1 VLHHDGWQRQPGR
14 RRAAVHADEAAAFTH
29 RTRRMVSYVLSVR
42 KFNLVDLRHSLQFPY
57 RLSGGEC
64 DGDEADEE
72 AVGEGIYFAR
82 YRKSRYLDDLER
94 AGYGEDVDPG
104 MRFHYGIRCDDVLI
118 DVVTKQAPEIACLGI
133 TSR

>member
-1 VLHHDGWQRQPGR
+1 MAMKP
-14 RRAAVHADEAAAFTH
+14 
-29 RTRRMVSYVLSVR
+29 
-42 KFNLVDLRHSLQFPY
+42 
-57 RLSGGEC
+57 
-64 DGDEADEE
+64 DEE